1 MFIVFLEELNNLCKK
16 TILMLPTWY
25 PTKENPFN
33 GCFFREQALAMQ
45 KDFNFVVA
53 TYHEKAELYFLFQL
67 KKLFGFEKPKVKFI
81 QDDNGLLEYAIYV
94 RKPQYVVWDFFIARI
109 KKVFFHNNLRQG
121 IGFEEPKSLKQNRF
135 YIASYIKKHNL
146 LPNFDCVYSLT
157 AQDYAPLGKAFA
169 DTFRVPH
176 ITAEH
181 APFPWPGLTLRDSA
195 VEAIES
201 ADAFLAISNDKIR
214 QVLLQNVKV
223 NPIWVG
229 NLCDETKFC
238 VSTEKHE
245 IPTFLIVAANS
256 FYKNYSLFIKA
267 MEELKRIAVK
277 KFKIK
282 IVGYNANK
290 GYSLN
295 AKELEDKVHNSIINE
310 NTTMIE
316 AVSRE
321 DMPALYN
328 SCDILVMTSIQE
340 GLPVSALEASMSGL
354 PVISTRCGGVE
365 DYIDESMGRIF
376 AITDYKGI
384 ANACNDYLNGKI
396 TFDSKY
402 IRERAVALFGNEAFT
417 NRMKNI
423 FEGVIIKNGKNS

>member
-1 MFIVFLEELNNLCKK
+1 MNKDKK

-45 KDFNFVVA
+45 KEFNFVIA
-53 TYHEKAELYFLFQL
+53 TYHKKAELSIFFHL
-67 KKLFGFEKPKVKFI
+67 KKVFRLERPKVNFI
-81 QDDNGLLEYAIYV
+81 QDDNGLQEYAIYV
-94 RKPQYVVWDFFIARI
+94 KKPQTIVLDLFVERL
-109 KKVFFHNNLRQG
+109 KKVLLHKTLRPG
-121 IGFEEPKSLKQNRF
+121 IGVEEPKSLKKNRF
-135 YIASYIKKHNL
+135 YIATYIKKHNL
-146 LPNFDCVYSLT
+146 LPTFDCVYSLT
-157 AQDYAPLGKAFA
+157 AQDYASLGKAFA
-169 DTFRVPH
+169 DTFGVPH

-181 APFPWPGLTLRDSA
+181 APFPWPGQTLRDST

-229 NLCDETKFC
+229 NLCDETKFF
-238 VSTEKHE
+238 VSTENHA
-245 IPTFLIVAANS
+245 IPIFLIVAANS

-267 MEELKRIAVK
+267 MEELKRIATK
-277 KFKIK
+277 DFKIK
-282 IVGYNANK
+282 IVGYNSNK
-290 GYSLN
+290 GYSQN

-321 DMPALYN
+321 DMPSLYN
-328 SCDILVMTSIQE
+328 SCDVFVMTSIQE

-365 DYIDESMGRIF
+365 DYVDDSMGRIF
-376 AITDYKGI
+376 AVTDYKGI

-402 IRERAVALFGNEAFT
+402 IRKRAVELFGNEAFT
-417 NRMKNI
+417 NRMKNV
-423 FEGVIIKNGKNS
+423 FEGLIKNGKNS

>member
-1 MFIVFLEELNNLCKK
+1 MMINKR

-53 TYHEKAELYFLFQL
+53 TYHEKAELYLLFQI
-67 KKLFGFEKPKVKFI
+67 KKLFGLERPKVNFI
-81 QDDNGLLEYAIYV
+81 QDDDGLQEYAIFL
-94 RKPQYVVWDFFIARI
+94 RKPQHFVLDLFVARI
-109 KKVFFHNNLRQG
+109 KKVFRHSLRQG
-121 IGFEEPKSLKQNRF
+121 IVFEEPKSIKKNRI
-135 YIASYIKKHNL
+135 YLASYIKNHNL
-146 LPNFDCVYSLT
+146 LPTFDCVYSLT

-169 DTFRVPH
+169 DIFEVPH
-176 ITAEH
+176 VTAEH
-181 APFPWPGLTLRDSA
+181 APFPWPGQTLRDSA

-214 QVLLQNVKV
+214 QVFLQNVKV

-238 VSTEKHE
+238 ISLEKHE

-256 FYKNYSLFIKA
+256 FYKNYLLFIKA
-267 MEELKRIAVK
+267 MEELKQIATK

-282 IVGYNANK
+282 IVGYNSNK

-295 AKELEDKVHNSIINE
+295 AKELEEIVHNSIINE

-316 AVSRE
+316 SVRRE
-321 DMPALYN
+321 DIPALYN
-328 SCDILVMTSIQE
+328 SCDVFVMTSIQE
-340 GLPVSALEASMSGL
+340 GLPISALEASMSGL

-365 DYIDESMGRIF
+365 DYIDDSMGRIF

-402 IRERAVALFGNEAFT
+402 IRKRAVKLFGNEAFT
-417 NRMKNI
+417 NRMKNV
-423 FEGVIIKNGKNS
+423 FEGVIKNGKNS

>member
-1 MFIVFLEELNNLCKK
+1 MSKS

-25 PTKENPFN
+25 PTKENPIN
-33 GCFFREQALAMQ
+33 GTFFREQALSMQ
-45 KDFNFVVA
+45 KDFNFIVA
-53 TYHEKAELYFLFQL
+53 TYHEKAELYLIFQIKKFL
-67 KKLFGFEKPKVKFI
+67 GVEKPKVKFV
-81 QDDNGLLEYAIYV
+81 QDDCDLQEYAIYV
-94 RKPQYVVWDFFIARI
+94 RKPQLVVWDLFVERL
-109 KKVFFHNNLRQG
+109 KRVFLHRTLQQG
-121 IGFEEPKSLKQNRF
+121 IGKEEPKS
-135 YIASYIKKHNL
+135 IKKNRLYVADFIKKKNL
-146 LPNFDCVYSLT
+146 LPHFDCVYSLT

-169 DTFRVPH
+169 DTFGVPH
-176 ITAEH
+176 VTAEH

-238 VSTEKHE
+238 ISTEKHDV
-245 IPTFLIVAANS
+245 PTFLIVAANS
-256 FYKNYSLFIKA
+256 FYKNYPLFIKS

-277 KFKIK
+277 DFKIK
-282 IVGYNANK
+282 LVGYNSNK
-290 GYSLN
+290 GYSKN
-295 AKELEDKVHNSIINE
+295 AKELEEIVHNSIINA

-321 DMPALYN
+321 DIPALYN
-328 SCDILVMTSIQE
+328 SCDVFVMTSIQE

-354 PVISTRCGGVE
+354 PVFSTRCGGVE
-365 DYIDESMGRIF
+365 DYVDDSMGRIF

-396 TFDSKY
+396 SFDSTH
-402 IRERAVALFGNEAFT
+402 IRECAVSLFGNEAFT
-417 NRMKNI
+417 SRMKTA
-423 FEGVIIKNGKNS
+423 FEDVIRNGKIS

>member
-1 MFIVFLEELNNLCKK
+1 MPKT

-25 PTKENPFN
+25 PTKENPIN
-33 GCFFREQALAMQ
+33 GTFFREQAIAMQ

-53 TYHEKAELYFLFQL
+53 TYHERAELYLIFQI
-67 KKLFGFEKPKVKFI
+67 KKLFGLEKPKVKFV
-81 QDDNGLLEYAIYV
+81 QDDCGLQEYAIYV
-94 RKPQYVVWDFFIARI
+94 RKPQYVVLDLFVERL
-109 KKVFFHNNLRQG
+109 KRVFLHRTLRQG
-121 IGFEEPKSLKQNRF
+121 IGKEEPKSIKKNRF
-135 YIASYIKKHNL
+135 CVADFIKRKNL
-146 LPNFDCVYSLT
+146 LPHFDCVYSLT
-157 AQDYAPLGKAFA
+157 AQDYAPLGKVFA
-169 DTFRVPH
+169 DTFGVPH
-176 ITAEH
+176 VTAEH
-181 APFPWPGLTLRDSA
+181 APFPWPGLALRDSA

-229 NLCDETKFC
+229 NLCDESKFS
-238 VSTEKHE
+238 VGTEKHAV
-245 IPTFLIVAANS
+245 PTFLIVAANS
-256 FYKNYSLFIKA
+256 FYKNYPLFIKS
-267 MEELKRIAVK
+267 MEELKRIATK
-277 KFKIK
+277 DFKIK

-290 GYSLN
+290 GYSQN
-295 AKELEDKVHNSIINE
+295 AKELEETVRNSIINE

-321 DMPALYN
+321 DIPALYN
-328 SCDILVMTSIQE
+328 SCDVFVMTSIQE

-365 DYIDESMGRIF
+365 DYVDETMGRIF

-396 TFDSKY
+396 TFDSNH
-402 IRERAVALFGNEAFT
+402 IRECAVSLFGNEAFT
-417 NRMKNI
+417 SRMKKVFDEVLN
-423 FEGVIIKNGKNS
+423 ND

>member
-1 MFIVFLEELNNLCKK
+1 MSKK

-53 TYHEKAELYFLFQL
+53 VYHEKAELFLLFQL
-67 KKLFGFEKPKVKFI
+67 KKLFGLEKPKVNFI
-81 QDDNGLLEYAIYV
+81 QNDCGLQEYAIYV
-94 RKPQYVVWDFFIARI
+94 KKPQHVVWDLFIERFR
-109 KKVFFHNNLRQG
+109 KVFCHRTLRQG
-121 IGFEEPKSLKQNRF
+121 IGYEEPKSLKKNRYF
-135 YIASYIKKHNL
+135 IAEFIKKHNF
-146 LPNFDCVYSLT
+146 LPHVDCVYSLT

-176 ITAEH
+176 VTAEH
-181 APFPWPGLTLRDSA
+181 APFPWPGHTLRDST

-238 VSTEKHE
+238 ISTEKHDV
-245 IPTFLIVAANS
+245 PTFLIVAANS
-256 FYKNYSLFIKA
+256 FYKNYSLFIKS

-277 KFKIK
+277 DFKIK
-282 IVGYNANK
+282 IVGYNSNK
-290 GYSLN
+290 GYSLD
-295 AKELEDKVHNSIINE
+295 AKELEETVHNSIISE

-328 SCDILVMTSIQE
+328 SCDVFVMTSIQE

-365 DYIDESMGRIF
+365 DYVDDTMGRIF

-402 IRERAVALFGNEAFT
+402 IRKRAVELFGNDVFT
-417 NRMKNI
+417 TRMKNV
-423 FEGVIIKNGKNS
+423 FEGVIKNGKNS